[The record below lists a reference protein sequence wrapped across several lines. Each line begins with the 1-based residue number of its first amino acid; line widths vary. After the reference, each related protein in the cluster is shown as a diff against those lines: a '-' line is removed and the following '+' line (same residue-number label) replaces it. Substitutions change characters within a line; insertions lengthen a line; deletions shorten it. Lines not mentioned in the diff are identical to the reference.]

1 MTGLDH
7 RPPEERWNCF
17 VLKRKPEMRYLEVKK
32 ARIEIIPMIDI
43 MLFLLVF
50 FAMLTLRMIPT
61 TGHVSKLPTSSTA
74 VTIPT
79 PKLLVEIRE
88 DGTLLVENNALT
100 PAQLTDLLR
109 QRGSKTA
116 VTIAGNQT
124 ASLQQVMNVIDAIKN
139 GGATEI
145 GLATTRNAVDK

>member
-1 MTGLDH
+1 
-7 RPPEERWNCF
+7 
-17 VLKRKPEMRYLEVKK
+17 MRYLETKK

-61 TGHVSKLPTSSTA
+61 SGHVTKLPTSSTA
-74 VTIPT
+74 VTIPP
-79 PKLLVEIRE
+79 PKLLVEISQ
-88 DGTLLVENNALT
+88 DGSLLVENQVLT

-109 QRGSKTA
+109 SRGSKTA
-116 VTIAGNQT
+116 VTVAGNDT
-124 ASLQQVMNVIDAIKN
+124 ASLQQVMSVIDAIKA

-145 GLATTRNAVDK
+145 ALATRNHAK